1 MIPLVVANEPGKAQI
16 LNLVSC
22 NRHSNCSFVIQIQW
36 SKRKDKSDGNQRQ
49 RG

>member
-1 MIPLVVANEPGKAQI
+1 MIALVVANEPAKAQI

-22 NRHSNCSFVIQIQW
+22 NGYSNCSFVMQIQW
-36 SKRKDKSDGNQRQ
+36 QKRKDKFDGNQRQ